1 MHVSLEGLHTG
12 GMVEASDV
20 RGYERRKHR
29 SKSIPRRLRRAY
41 LSRIT
46 GPPRRERA
54 LRDWSVRTGPEGVSV
69 ARASAVARFIVSA
82 PANSEGA
89 PIRLAASLTE
99 RDLRSDEARTLPRP
113 TTVTAMAATAG
124 ASRIETRTRRRT
136 RPMSI
141 VRSSLSGGAV
151 RSSSVNAP
159 TELWNSLQDEH
170 SAR

>member
-20 RGYERRKHR
+20 RGHERRKHR

-54 LRDWSVRTGPEGVSV
+54 LRDWSVRTGPDVSV
-69 ARASAVARFIVSA
+69 ARASAVARFIVSD
-82 PANSEGA
+82 PANSEEA

-151 RSSSVNAP
+151 RSRSVNAP

>member
-1 MHVSLEGLHTG
+1 M
-12 GMVEASDV
+12 
-20 RGYERRKHR
+20 
-29 SKSIPRRLRRAY
+29 
-41 LSRIT
+41 
-46 GPPRRERA
+46 
-54 LRDWSVRTGPEGVSV
+54 
-69 ARASAVARFIVSA
+69 
-82 PANSEGA
+82 
-89 PIRLAASLTE
+89 
-99 RDLRSDEARTLPRP
+99 
-113 TTVTAMAATAG
+113 TAMAATAG